1 MPIYTYRHLQ
11 PEGMLGIW
19 LITEPE
25 AWFREHLQLTQAE
38 LEQINAIW
46 GPGRRVEWLARR
58 HLLHVMSNREE
69 RGACLKDEFGKPHL
83 QNSRFQISI
92 SHSNHKVAVIAVPG
106 TVGID
111 IQKLVPK
118 IERLEHKYMRPVE
131 SESLSK
137 KHRIEHLHV
146 YWGAKEALYKAYGRR
161 KLDFREH
168 LLVEPFAYDLEHNH
182 FRGKIVKDDF
192 EAEYDL
198 WHEKI
203 GEFILVYALE
213 RKPRLP

>member
-19 LITEPE
+19 QITEPE
-25 AWFREHLQLTQAE
+25 AWFREHLLLAPAE
-38 LEQINAIW
+38 QEQVDRIK
-46 GPGRRVEWLARR
+46 GTGRRVEWLASR
-58 HLLHVMSNREE
+58 HLLHVMSGRED

-83 QNSRFQISI
+83 ENSRFQISI

-118 IERLEHKYMRPVE
+118 IERLTHKYMRPVE
-131 SESLSK
+131 LESVSTV
-137 KHRIEHLHV
+137 HRLEHLHV

-161 KLDFREH
+161 QLDFREH
-168 LLVEPFAYDLEHNH
+168 LLIEPFTYDLERNH
-182 FRGKIVKDDF
+182 FTGKIVKEDF
-192 EAEYDL
+192 EAQYDL
-198 WHEKI
+198 WHEKM
-203 GEFILVYALE
+203 GAFILVYALE
-213 RKPRLP
+213 RKS